1 MNWYCVHAKPKK
13 EPLLAHYLEESLG
26 LEVFLPQVQ
35 VNKVI
40 RRVRKKVSM
49 PMFPR
54 YLFCRFD
61 LADSF
66 RAVRY
71 GPDSLGLVS
80 CSGLAVPVKEEII
93 ESLKEQEGELLVSS
107 LFDDSLQE
115 GDQVEVLGGPLQGM
129 MGTVLKDLSQGS
141 RVAILLSLLNCD
153 AKVVISRSLVSTSS

>member
-1 MNWYCVHAKPKK
+1 MNWYCVHVKPKK

-26 LEVFLPQVQ
+26 LEVFLPRVK
-35 VNKVI
+35 VSKVI
-40 RRVRKKVSM
+40 RRVRKKVSL

-61 LADSF
+61 LAESF

-71 GPDSLGLVS
+71 SPDSLGLVS
-80 CSGLAVPVKEEII
+80 CSGLPVPVKGEVVEI
-93 ESLKEQEGELLVSS
+93 LKEQEGELLVSS
-107 LFDDSLQE
+107 LFDDSLKE
-115 GDQVEVLGGPLQGM
+115 GDQVQVLDGPLQGM

-153 AKVVISRSLVSTSS
+153 AKVVIPRSLVSTGN